1 MEGICEYQ
9 DSFFAMFVFC
19 HFLLKKVLVSFFV
32 FFVIFVLCRVIM
44 GDQKNALKVKD
55 KVLLDYELRSNTV
68 IIRKQDEDFV

>member
-1 MEGICEYQ
+1 
-9 DSFFAMFVFC
+9 MFVFC
-19 HFLLKKVLVSFFV
+19 HFLLKKVLVLFFV

-44 GDQKNALKVKD
+44 GDQKNALKVTD